1 MYYLHISIFFCIFA
15 NDKNKD
21 IIHISVLCMLVS
33 VKVSNGTEVS
43 SLSFS
48 HKLPSRNH

>member
-1 MYYLHISIFFCIFA
+1 MHNSIFFCIFA

-21 IIHISVLCMLVS
+21 TSILCFLLCEKVS
-33 VKVSNGTEVS
+33 IKVSNGTEVS

-48 HKLPSRNH
+48 HKLPPRNL